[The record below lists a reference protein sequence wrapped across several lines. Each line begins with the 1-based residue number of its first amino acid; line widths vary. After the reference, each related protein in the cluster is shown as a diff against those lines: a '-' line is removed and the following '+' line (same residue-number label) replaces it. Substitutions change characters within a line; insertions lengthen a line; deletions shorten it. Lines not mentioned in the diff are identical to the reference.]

1 MQFAKPTYVL
11 FAVALLTT
19 SESYYIQEQ
28 IIFSRVKLLFEIT
41 IRVAN
46 ISRVR
51 LLGRVQTNCFP
62 V

>member
-11 FAVALLTT
+11 FAAALLTA

-41 IRVAN
+41 IRMGN
-46 ISRVR
+46 ISWVR
-51 LLGRVQTNCFP
+51 LLGHVQTNCVP